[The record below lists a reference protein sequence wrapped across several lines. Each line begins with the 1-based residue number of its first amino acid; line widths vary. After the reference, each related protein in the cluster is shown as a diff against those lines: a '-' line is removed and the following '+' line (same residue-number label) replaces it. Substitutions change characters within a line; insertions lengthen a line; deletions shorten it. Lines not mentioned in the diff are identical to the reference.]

1 MDAYERKQ
9 TIDLTRTEQYIL
21 SIRLQPDGFSFY
33 IYDPL
38 TKGSFLYEEERFGP
52 LTNYTEAFTNGIYSH
67 EYLLQNYRKIYA
79 VLVSDR
85 FTFVPSGWTN
95 EAGERIYYDFC
106 YPSHTDKVY
115 STRLP
120 RTGIMELFGTEPGL
134 GSFIERTFPE
144 ARIIHHLAPLCE
156 YFYARSRLG
165 NTFKT
170 FVHLQAGRLDVICFD
185 RRGLLF
191 ANSFSFIT
199 PMDAVYYIL
208 NVWKQQRFSQE
219 NDELYLI
226 GPKELSFQVEPIL
239 KRYIAQVLPVIF
251 PSEMYGSSE
260 DIRRIPFDLIVLPS
274 CEL

>member
-9 TIDLTRTEQYIL
+9 AIDLTRTEQYIL

-38 TKGSFLYEEERFGP
+38 TKGSFLYEEEKFGP
-52 LTNYTEAFTNGIYSH
+52 LADYTSALTDGIYSR
-67 EYLLQNYRKIYA
+67 EYLLQNYRKTY
-79 VLVSDR
+79 LVCVSSR
-85 FTFVPSGWTN
+85 FTFIPPGWTT
-95 EAGERIYYDFC
+95 EEKEKIYYDFC
-106 YPSHTDKVY
+106 YPSHSDKLY
-115 STRLP
+115 RTLLP
-120 RTGIMELFGTEPGL
+120 RTGITELFGTDTGL
-134 GSFIERTFPE
+134 SSFVERTFPE
-144 ARIIHHLAPLCE
+144 GRIIHHLAPLCE
-156 YFYARSRLG
+156 FFYTRSRLG

-170 FVHLQAGRLDVICFD
+170 FVHLQPGRLEIICFD

-191 ANSFSFIT
+191 ANTFSYVA

-208 NVWKQQRFSQE
+208 NVWKQQGFSQE

-226 GPKELSFQVEPIL
+226 GPKELSLQVEPLL
-239 KRYIAQVLPVIF
+239 KRYVAQVLPVIF

-260 DIRRIPFDLIVLPS
+260 DIRSIPFDLIVLPL